1 MNILVIQGPNLNL
14 IGVKS
19 APTGERVTLDKM
31 NKALRRHVRNRDIDL
46 KILQTH
52 SIDKVLTLLQ
62 RNRNRS
68 SGILLAPTAW
78 SRYEYSLK
86 ETLSLI
92 NLPVV
97 EIYFTDPF
105 SFGSSADNSIL
116 SDVCV
121 QTVIEHP
128 LRGFIAGL
136 DLLVKYLKE
145 SETD

>member
-19 APTGERVTLDKM
+19 AAVGERVTIDKI

-52 SIDKVLTLLQ
+52 RIDRALTLLH
-62 RNRNRS
+62 RNRNRAD
-68 SGILLAPTAW
+68 GILLAPMAW

-92 NLPVV
+92 NIPVV
-97 EIYFTDPF
+97 EIYFDTPF
-105 SFGSSADNSIL
+105 SFGSSADDSIF
-116 SDVCV
+116 SEVCI
-121 QTVIEHP
+121 QTVTDHP
-128 LRGFIAGL
+128 LRGFITGL
-136 DLLVKYLKE
+136 DCLLQYLKE
-145 SETD
+145 HRTN